1 MNKGKEFPMK
11 LLTFKAK
18 NVHDYMDFNIEFFDD
33 LNFLAGLNGTGKTT
47 VLNLII
53 NLLTPS
59 IKKILEINYDSI
71 ELKFEH
77 KGKTHLISTRKNDD
91 YFEMKYNA
99 NAIAINYKGLRIKDE
114 SDIRYELKSDD
125 LIRELEEIPTPM
137 FLDLKRRFID
147 SSRNLYDNEVIPKE
161 YYRRKLLEDRPEHSS
176 DLSLHEVKKHITL
189 LINNITRKE
198 LWQSEVLK
206 KNILKE
212 SFSIQELSTK
222 EDIQVPTRD
231 ELDMY
236 KKNILSTLE
245 MLDLKDEDDKLFED
259 FFDSIE
265 KILKDLIIIA
275 ENRNKKNLSKDD
287 IKIENMVISKWI
299 INQPQLF
306 RIIKL
311 SKLISDHQNNV
322 KKLYG
327 VRNNFLDAINSFYKQ
342 TNKELKIKNDG
353 EAEIVINGKQTRE
366 IDYLSSGERQ
376 ILILLSHLYLNKKL
390 PKNGIFIIDEPE
402 LSLHLLWQETF
413 VDSIIKAKPDLQII
427 LATHSPAIIQ
437 NKKHKY
443 VPLNKEQY

>member
-1 MNKGKEFPMK
+1 MK
-11 LLTFKAK
+11 LLTFKAN
-18 NVHDYMDFNIEFFDD
+18 NVHDYMNFDIDFLED

-53 NLLTPS
+53 SLITPS
-59 IKKILEINYDSI
+59 IKKIIDIKYDYI

-77 KGKTHLISTRKNDD
+77 EGENHSIITTKDD
-91 YFEMKYNA
+91 NYFEMKYNE
-99 NAIAINYKGLRIKDE
+99 NAVAINYKGLRIDDE

-125 LIRELEEIPTPM
+125 LIMKLEEIPTPM

-147 SSRNLYDNEVIPKE
+147 NSRNIYEEESIHNDF
-161 YYRRKLLEDRPEHSS
+161 YRRKTIDDSHGHSS
-176 DLSLHEVKKHITL
+176 DLSLHEVKKHISK
-189 LINNITRKE
+189 LINSITRKE
-198 LWQSEVLK
+198 LRRSEALK

-212 SFSIQELSTK
+212 SFTIQELSTK
-222 EDIQVPTRD
+222 EDIEIPTRE
-231 ELDMY
+231 ELEGY

-245 MLDLKDEDDKLFED
+245 MLELKDEDDRLFED

-265 KILKDLIIIA
+265 KIINDLISIA
-275 ENRNKKNLSKDD
+275 ENRNNKKTKKND

-311 SKLISDHQNNV
+311 SKLISDHQSNV
-322 KKLYG
+322 KKLYEIK
-327 VRNNFLDAINSFYKQ
+327 NNFLDAVNAFYKQ
-342 TNKELKIKNDG
+342 TNKELRIKSDG
-353 EAEIVINGKQTRE
+353 VPEILINGNNPRK

-376 ILILLSHLYLNKKL
+376 ILILLSHLYLNKNL

-413 VDSIIKAKPDLQII
+413 VDAIIKAKPDLQII

-437 NKKHKY
+437 NKKQNY
-443 VPLNKEQY
+443 VPLNKKQD